1 MKVSIDGQTY
11 DYDAG
16 RLLLSE
22 AMLIQNKTGMRL
34 QAWQAGL
41 QEMDAYAVK
50 ALVFLLKLRAKENP
64 DWDTLDFDLGAL
76 EFVEDEPAADA
87 GPKEDGRSVSLTA
100 IS

>member
-1 MKVSIDGQTY
+1 MKVRVDGQDY

-16 RLLLSE
+16 KLLLSE
-22 AMLIQNKTGMRL
+22 AMLIQNKTGLKL

-50 ALVFLLKLRAKENP
+50 ALVFLLKLRAKESP
-64 DWDTLDFDLGAL
+64 DWDSLDFDLGAL
-76 EFVEDEPAADA
+76 EFVDDEPEVDA
-87 GPKEDGRSVSLTA
+87 GPKEDAPVASLTA